1 MKNTYSSPDKKVRG
15 NSEKTLAQ
23 LKNQNIV
30 EFSTQLITILK
41 SNSVEIDNNLKISLI
56 LYLKRSLKEKIE
68 KEEINKIQ
76 CEQLIQQFIIIL
88 VFPSLTKNQLDNL
101 SEVFTM
107 IIEI

>member
-1 MKNTYSSPDKKVRG
+1 MKNTYSSLDKKVIE

>member
-1 MKNTYSSPDKKVRG
+1 MKNTYSSLDKKVIE

-41 SNSVEIDNNLKISLI
+41 SNLAEIDNNLKISLI

-76 CEQLIQQFIIIL
+76 CEQLF
-88 VFPSLTKNQLDNL
+88 
-101 SEVFTM
+101 
-107 IIEI
+107 

>member
-1 MKNTYSSPDKKVRG
+1 LKNTYSSLDKKVIE

-41 SNSVEIDNNLKISLI
+41 SNLAEIDNNLKISLI

-76 CEQLIQQFIIIL
+76 CEQLF
-88 VFPSLTKNQLDNL
+88 
-101 SEVFTM
+101 
-107 IIEI
+107 